1 MVDFSKFSKF
11 ITDNSVVTVVIL
23 VDGEEVGAVSFNAST
38 VAFKEVSRDSIAKPP
53 AEEKKVVAAKEPAKI
68 IASKKEEKPVQK
80 LDSKP
85 APAANVPLTREQI
98 MAVSENA
105 EVRANEHSGSK
116 SAENAERVSENHV
129 ETHPQLFSDD
139 W

>member
-1 MVDFSKFSKF
+1 MVDFNKFSKF

-38 VAFKEVSRDSIAKPP
+38 VAFKEVSHDSIAKPP
-53 AEEKKVVAAKEPAKI
+53 EKEKAVTVKEPAKI
-68 IASKKEEKPVQK
+68 IAPKEEEKPVQK
-80 LDSKP
+80 VHSKP
-85 APAANVPLTREQI
+85 ASVANVPLTREQI
-98 MAVSENA
+98 MSASENA

-116 SAENAERVSENHV
+116 SAENAEIVSENHV